1 MHEVTPQKV
10 VGGRT
15 VEDLVKEPI
24 RPSAWQD
31 PNDPR
36 NVMFHVDRVGRFKD
50 HATHLT
56 LPLFTAESMALVAD
70 AEARGLEAM
79 DNWRGASAARE
90 IARRI
95 REIGGRNHGR

>member
-1 MHEVTPQKV
+1 MQEATQRV

-24 RPSAWQD
+24 RPAAWQD
-31 PNDPR
+31 PKDPR
-36 NVMFHVDRVGRFKD
+36 NVMFHIDRVGRFRD

-56 LPLFTAESMALVAD
+56 LPLFD
-70 AEARGLEAM
+70 AEAMARVADEEAAGLEQIG
-79 DNWRGASAARE
+79 NWRGASAARE